1 MTEAQIIS
9 KYHIVRSEN
18 GQKPLSPG
26 VLIVCNIMKK
36 FNFDE
41 LKVSKSDI
49 LEGLILK
56 NY

>member
-1 MTEAQIIS
+1 MTVSQIIGKHS
-9 KYHIVRSEN
+9 SLDPKR
-18 GQKPLSPG
+18 GQTLTSG
-26 VLIVCNIMKK
+26 VLLALSLMKK
-36 FNFDE
+36 FKINE

>member
-1 MTEAQIIS
+1 MTVSQIIG
-9 KYHIVRSEN
+9 KHRSLDPKR
-18 GQKPLSPG
+18 GKTLTSG
-26 VLIVCNIMKK
+26 ALLVYSLMKK
-36 FNFDE
+36 FEINE

>member
-1 MTEAQIIS
+1 
-9 KYHIVRSEN
+9 
-18 GQKPLSPG
+18 
-26 VLIVCNIMKK
+26 MKK
-36 FNFDE
+36 FKINE